1 MHTCLRHLSHSL
13 DFGPFYSPRDPPQID
28 FSQPSIALRLHGQP
42 THASGGE
49 NKEDVLAERAA
60 AVDVAIVERH
70 SQQFLGKGGSRRIP
84 PPEKIRTPP
93 SIIFLRTALNVTE
106 QDPL

>member
-49 NKEDVLAERAA
+49 NKEDVLAERTA
-60 AVDVAIVERH
+60 AVDVAIVVRH
-70 SQQFLGKGGSRRIP
+70 SHLCLEKGVRGGFLHLKKLGHRRRLFFYEP
-84 PPEKIRTPP
+84 R
-93 SIIFLRTALNVTE
+93 
-106 QDPL
+106 